1 MPNCVRCGKLIY
13 REGQHQKLWCDGC
26 RKLVDEELN
35 GELSRPRA
43 YYFSF
48 YLRYNYKKK
57 DGKLDIQS

>member
-13 REGQHQKLWCDGC
+13 RDGQHKKLWCDSC

-48 YLRYNYKKK
+48 YLRYNYKNEG
-57 DGKLDIQS
+57 GKNNK

>member
-13 REGQHQKLWCDGC
+13 KEGRNQKLWCDGC

-35 GELSRPRA
+35 GDLSRPRA

-48 YLRYNYKKK
+48 YLRYNYKWKRWK
-57 DGKLDIQS
+57 

>member
-13 REGQHQKLWCDGC
+13 REGQHQKLWCDSC

-48 YLRYNYKKK
+48 YLRYNYKR
-57 DGKLDIQS
+57 

>member
-26 RKLVDEELN
+26 RKLVDEEIGGNLN
-35 GELSRPRA
+35 RPRA

-48 YLRYNYKKK
+48 YLRYNYKTK
-57 DGKLDIQS
+57 DGKLDLQS

>member
-35 GELSRPRA
+35 GELSRPRE

-48 YLRYNYKKK
+48 IW
-57 DGKLDIQS
+57 DIITNEEGMSRLYE